1 MNDFEPEHSE
11 VERRLRELA
20 VWRRLMEVCQRYE
33 AAYQRG
39 ERPQLSQL
47 ANEFSESDR
56 VMALEELQRVHTELA
71 EEQVTGST
79 AINGRFVVLEPLA
92 RGGMGEVSIARDE
105 ELQRDVAFKEIR
117 SSAADDHRYRS
128 RFLREAEIT
137 AQLEHPGIIPVYA
150 RGERECGRPYYVM
163 RLIRGD
169 RTGTLHDSIRELHDP
184 GKTPSS
190 EYTTGLRRLVRRLVD
205 VCNTMAYAHSRG
217 VIHRDLKPANILL
230 GAYGETLVVDWGLA
244 RLIEIEPAVEK
255 SAVISRFTAACDTS
269 ETPGTSGIG
278 TPGYASPEQLG
289 LHNSVVNPS
298 ADVYSLGTIL
308 YSLLTGRAPFSTA
321 DSSSPEQLV
330 ERVAAGRFPPP
341 RALNPEAP
349 RALEA
354 ICLRAMQTVPQQ
366 RYSSASAFAV
376 ELERWLSDEPV
387 QAWVEPL
394 TARFRRWLLRHKTI
408 AAVGTGA
415 LLISI
420 PALILL
426 VMLQADYTRTMKSRQ
441 SQLTTALEDNKQ
453 QQQRIQAARA
463 HAEAQRQRAESRE
476 QMAIVAVDKFRS
488 AIAEEPLLQNSAEL
502 TELRT
507 RLLTQPL
514 PFYRQLAQQLQP
526 DRETS
531 PESVLKFAQV
541 NLALAEQHV
550 FLGEWQTAV
559 ELLTNSIALLQVT
572 LPKVAPRSDVS
583 RDMALVL
590 AMSLQEQGNISE
602 QRRNAAAE
610 AESQLRESLTTLERI
625 IADFPAAE
633 TTAARYAAVDVR
645 SSLAAMLGKNNRCD
659 EAAALLRE
667 AIRLCEQSDSL
678 PEASVARRVQL
689 ADLHS
694 NLGVTLVGL
703 ERFEEAA
710 QAYKAAAAVFNTI
723 EQRFGPTPRLTHRK
737 AGVLF
742 NQARMHELDG
752 RIGQALR
759 EHIAALGLRRSLN
772 VDYPTVHDYR
782 LVAFASRDRVVDLQL
797 KTGAIA
803 DALATGRDWVEDA
816 RKISERSPGHLQFRI
831 ELLDSLHSLGHM
843 HAVVGRILEAEPFY
857 REALAINS
865 EVRER
870 EPVNTIR
877 ERNHA
882 ELLEHVAQLD
892 FHHGK
897 FSEARLA
904 LEQAI
909 PLQRD
914 WIKNNPTRPLDT
926 AFLKQMLDTLA
937 RCCEKLNEPDA
948 AAAARSEAAKLR

>member
-1 MNDFEPEHSE
+1 MSE
-11 VERRLRELA
+11 LQAENSDAERKLRELA
-20 VWRRLMEVCQRYE
+20 VWRRLMEVCQQYE

-39 ERPQLSQL
+39 ERPPLSQL
-47 ANEFSESDR
+47 AHEFSECDR
-56 VMALEELQRVHTELA
+56 VMVLDELQRVHSELA
-71 EEQVTGST
+71 EERSAGST
-79 AINGRFVVLEPLA
+79 AISGRFVVLEPLA

-117 SSAADDHRYRS
+117 GSAADDQRYRS

-150 RGERECGRPYYVM
+150 RGEQEGGRPYYVM

-184 GKTPSS
+184 VKTPSS
-190 EYTTGLRRLVRRLVD
+190 EYSIRLRRLVRRLVD

-244 RLIEIEPAVEK
+244 RLIEIEPPVAE
-255 SAVISRFTAACDTS
+255 SAVICRDTAACDIS
-269 ETPGTSGIG
+269 ETPGTSGVG
-278 TPGYASPEQLG
+278 TPGYASPEQLS
-289 LHNSVVNPS
+289 LHNTVVSPS

-308 YSLLTGRAPFSTA
+308 YSLLTGRPPFSA
-321 DSSSPEQLV
+321 AESSSPEQLV

-341 RALNPEAP
+341 RTLNPQVP
-349 RALEA
+349 QALEA
-354 ICLRAMQTVPQQ
+354 ICLRAMQTDPQQ
-366 RYSSASAFAV
+366 RYSSASALAI
-376 ELERWLSDEPV
+376 ELECFLADEPV

-394 TARFRRWLLRHKTI
+394 TAKVRRWLLRHKTI
-408 AAVGTGA
+408 AAVSIGA

-426 VMLQADYTRTMKSRQ
+426 VMRQADYTRAMESRQ
-441 SQLTTALEDNKQ
+441 SQLTTALEDNKR
-453 QQQRIQAARA
+453 QQQRTQAARA
-463 HAEAQRQRAESRE
+463 HAEEQRQRAESRE
-476 QMAIVAVDKFRS
+476 QMAIDAVDKFRS
-488 AIAEEPLLQNSAEL
+488 AIADEPLLQNSAQL

-514 PFYRQLAQQLQP
+514 PFYRELARQLQP

-541 NLALAEQHV
+541 NLALARQHV

-559 ELLTNSIALLQVT
+559 ELLTNSISLLQVT
-572 LPKVAPRSDVS
+572 LPKVAPRSGVS
-583 RDMALVL
+583 RDMAYVFAL
-590 AMSLQEQGNISE
+590 SLLEQGNISE
-602 QRRNAAAE
+602 QRRNAAAD
-610 AESQLRESLTTLERI
+610 AESQLRESLATLERI
-625 IADFPAAE
+625 IAEFPAAE
-633 TTAARYAAVDVR
+633 TALARLSAADVR
-645 SSLAAMLGKNNRCD
+645 SALAAMLCKNSRCG
-659 EAAALLRE
+659 EGVSLMQE
-667 AIRLCEQSDSL
+667 AIRLREQADSSSEQSV
-678 PEASVARRVQL
+678 ASQLQL

-694 NLGVTLVGL
+694 NLGVSLVGL

-710 QAYKAAAAVFNTI
+710 QEYKAAATVFETI
-723 EQRFGPTPRLTHRK
+723 EQRFGSTPALTHRK
-737 AGVLF
+737 AGVLY

-752 RIGQALR
+752 RTGQALR
-759 EHIAALGLRRSLN
+759 EHIAALRLRRSLH

-782 LVAFASRDRVVDLQL
+782 ITVFASRERVVDLQL
-797 KTGAIA
+797 RTGAVA
-803 DALATGRDWVEDA
+803 EALTTGRDWVEDA
-816 RKISERSPGHLQFRI
+816 RRISEQSPGHLEFRI
-831 ELLDSLHSLGHM
+831 ELLDSLHTLGHM
-843 HAVVGRILEAEPFY
+843 HAMVGRPLDAEPFY
-857 REALAINS
+857 REALAINA

-870 EPVNTIR
+870 EPANAVR

-892 FHHGK
+892 VHHGK

-914 WIKNNPTRPLDT
+914 WIRNNPTRPLDT
-926 AFLKQMLDTLA
+926 PFLKQMLETLA
-937 RCCEKLNEPDA
+937 RCCDELNAPEA
-948 AAAARSEAAKLR
+948 AAAARSEASNLK